1 MFFKWRDTFKLD
13 IPEIDAQHKKLFEI
27 GSRLYEIISLK
38 DNYDHYDEIMQIID
52 ELRNYAKYHFGYEE
66 ELMRKKNFEG
76 YDEHKIEHDFFIKKI
91 ARINIVDIEEDQEKV
106 MLEMVTFIADW
117 ISGHILQT
125 DKNYR
130 EILKC

>member
-13 IPEIDAQHKKLFEI
+13 IPEIDEQHKKLFEM

-52 ELRNYAKYHFGYEE
+52 ELRNYAKYHFSYEE
-66 ELMRKKNFEG
+66 ELMRKKNYEN
-76 YDEHKIEHDFFIKKI
+76 YEEHKIEHDFFIKKI
-91 ARINIVDIEEDQEKV
+91 ARINVADIEEEQEKV
-106 MLEMVTFIADW
+106 MLEMATFIADW
-117 ISGHILQT
+117 ISGHILKT

-130 EILKC
+130 EILK